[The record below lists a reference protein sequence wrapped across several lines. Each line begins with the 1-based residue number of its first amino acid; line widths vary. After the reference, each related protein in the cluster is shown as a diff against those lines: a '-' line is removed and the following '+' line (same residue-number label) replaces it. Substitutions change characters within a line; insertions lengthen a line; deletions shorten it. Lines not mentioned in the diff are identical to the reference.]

1 MIWWAKD
8 PDRLRREV
16 SEIELLRDGNA
27 WLAMAAPRFLKEL
40 RFAFDFDVTLNG
52 DIFPFTLEYPAF
64 FPDAPPLVVP
74 RDGRRLSD
82 HQYGSGGELC
92 LEFRSDNWD
101 PSVTG
106 AMLIESTYRL
116 LSGERPGNDGR
127 AIVPSAHTVSLGQE
141 LRGSYWRFL
150 LTRGFV
156 EYAALLPIG
165 QYRDAMV
172 NDIMV
177 PKDTWVA
184 YVGLVGSSD
193 APDWREGSIPDRAE
207 KGAPGVLLRVAS
219 LADLPAN
226 PDQAAL
232 DQLIS
237 AARGDDLVSAGS
249 GPACR
254 FTVITDAHSAR
265 MFYSYPKDGG
275 WNVIA
280 YRTVDLTDDIDVRLP
295 QNYSLL
301 AGKRV
306 GIVGCGSLGSKV
318 AASLA
323 RSGVHDFVL
332 VDDDILKPGNLVRHD
347 LDAGSLGAHKADGLA
362 ARLKAIA
369 VGVKVR
375 VRRVAL
381 GGQESSG
388 TTASALDELA
398 GCDLLID
405 ATADPQAFNFVASV
419 ARSALRP
426 MVWAE
431 VYAGG
436 IGGCVARLRPGF
448 EPPPHAARHQYL
460 AWCRQ
465 QRVAWHGRDRD
476 YGTLMDADAPLI
488 ADDGDVT
495 VIAAHASRMAI
506 DVLVRPGDSIF
517 PYPAYVIG
525 LSGKWIFDEPFDT
538 RPITFSAAGD
548 WQAEVSSERTTEAIE
563 FMLSLF
569 EPGDHAD
576 RTGT

>member
-8 PDRLRREV
+8 PDRLKREV
-16 SEIELLRDGNA
+16 SEIDVLRDA
-27 WLAMAAPRFLKEL
+27 SPWLAMATPRFLKEL
-40 RFAFDFDVTLNG
+40 RVAFDFDVTLNG
-52 DIFPFTLEYPAF
+52 EILPFTLEYHAF

-101 PSVTG
+101 PSITG
-106 AMLIESTYRL
+106 AMMIESAYRL
-116 LSGERPGNDGR
+116 LSGERSGNDGR
-127 AIVPSAHTVSLGQE
+127 AIVPSAHAVSLGQE
-141 LRGSYWRFL
+141 LRGAYCRFL

-156 EYAALLPIG
+156 EYVAHLPVG

-172 NDIMV
+172 IDIRV

-184 YVGLVGSSD
+184 HVDLVGSSD
-193 APDWREGSIPDRAE
+193 EPDWREGSIPDRAE
-207 KGAPGVLLRVAS
+207 KGEPAALLRVAS
-219 LADLPAN
+219 LAELPDN

-232 DQLIS
+232 DHLLS
-237 AARGDDLVSAGS
+237 AARGNDLVSAGS
-249 GPACR
+249 GPGCR
-254 FTVITDAHSAR
+254 FTVIADGHSAR
-265 MFYSYPKDGG
+265 MFLSYPQDGG

-280 YRTVDLTDDIDVRLP
+280 YRTVDLTDDIDGRLP

-306 GIVGCGSLGSKV
+306 GIVGCGSLGSKI

-323 RSGVHDFVL
+323 RSGVRDFVL

-347 LDAGSLGAHKADGLA
+347 LDAGSLGAHKANGLA

-369 VGVKVR
+369 VGVKVS

-388 TTASALDELA
+388 TTASVLDELS

-431 VYAGG
+431 IYAGG
-436 IGGCVARLRPGF
+436 IGGFIARLRPDV

-460 AWCRQ
+460 AWCRE

-476 YGTLMDADAPLI
+476 YGAHMGDEPPLI
-488 ADDGDVT
+488 ADDGDVA
-495 VIAAHASRMAI
+495 VVAAHASRMAI
-506 DVLVRPGDSIF
+506 DVLVRPVNSIF

-525 LSGKWIFDEPFDT
+525 LSGQWIFEEPFDT
-538 RPITFSAAGD
+538 RPITFNAAGN
-548 WQAEVSSERTTEAIE
+548 WQSEVPSERTAEAIE